1 MQIIQLINVYLLV
14 QQIQTIML
22 IIMCAYIIV
31 QILCILLIQIQ
42 DLVFLDVQTLQRLIL
57 VMEIQ
62 QLADVFSI
70 VLQDILQTIQQIN
83 VCQSALL
90 IASVTMVQGS
100 AFLIVLL
107 ANNFMLIL
115 LHICAHTLVPMDIL
129 EVKLVSLVY
138 QHVRLTHIGEIL

>member
-70 VLQDILQTIQQIN
+70 VL
-83 VCQSALL
+83 
-90 IASVTMVQGS
+90 
-100 AFLIVLL
+100 
-107 ANNFMLIL
+107 
-115 LHICAHTLVPMDIL
+115 
-129 EVKLVSLVY
+129 
-138 QHVRLTHIGEIL
+138 

>member
-1 MQIIQLINVYLLV
+1 MQTAIIGDVWIGVLLICIQMQIIQLINVYLLV

-70 VLQDILQTIQQIN
+70 VL
-83 VCQSALL
+83 
-90 IASVTMVQGS
+90 
-100 AFLIVLL
+100 
-107 ANNFMLIL
+107 
-115 LHICAHTLVPMDIL
+115 
-129 EVKLVSLVY
+129 
-138 QHVRLTHIGEIL
+138 

>member
-1 MQIIQLINVYLLV
+1 MQTLIIGDVWIGVLLICIQMQIIQLINVYLLV

-70 VLQDILQTIQQIN
+70 VL
-83 VCQSALL
+83 
-90 IASVTMVQGS
+90 
-100 AFLIVLL
+100 
-107 ANNFMLIL
+107 
-115 LHICAHTLVPMDIL
+115 
-129 EVKLVSLVY
+129 
-138 QHVRLTHIGEIL
+138 